1 MARVR
6 IHGTNTIPWLGVGV
20 GYRVYQRNA
29 GIDAEMETEG
39 AEFQLL
45 AQQ

>member
-6 IHGTNTIPWLGVGV
+6 IRGTNTIPWLGCGV
-20 GYRVYQRNA
+20 GYRVYQWNA
-29 GIDAEMETEG
+29 GNHAEMETEG
-39 AEFQLL
+39 AEFQIL